1 MARYIIKRVF
11 YAIITIWFIMSLTFF
26 LMKAIPGDPF
36 ATEVMSD
43 PVLIQAMKTKYGL
56 DQPLH
61 IQYGR
66 YLKGYLQGDFGI
78 SYQKVGLTTNEI
90 IAAGFP
96 YSIRIGGIALFIS
109 VVFGT
114 LFGTIA
120 AIRQDKIVD
129 RLFMVFSTLGATI
142 PSFVFATGFLF
153 LFSKILGWVPSF
165 GVNSWKGYIGP
176 SIVASLFSLAF
187 ITRLMRTSTLDVLN
201 QDYIRTARA
210 KGISEFKVIGKHAI
224 RNSILPVITYIG
236 PTFAALITGS
246 FVIEKVFAVPGIGN
260 LFTNSILNRDYT
272 IIMGITTFFAIVLV
286 TSTLLVDII
295 YVFIDPRITYD

>member
-1 MARYIIKRVF
+1 MVRYVIKRILS
-11 YAIITIWFIMSLTFF
+11 AIVTIWFIMSITFF

-36 ATEVMSD
+36 ASDMMSD
-43 PVLIQAMKTKYGL
+43 PVLIQAMEAKYGL
-56 DQPLH
+56 DKPLH

-78 SYQKVGLTTNEI
+78 SYQKRGLTTNEI

-96 YSIRIGGIALFIS
+96 YSISIGGIALFIS
-109 VVFGT
+109 VIFGT
-114 LFGTIA
+114 LFGIIA
-120 AIRQDKIVD
+120 ALKQDKFVD
-129 RLFMVFSTLGATI
+129 RFFMIFSTLGSTI

-153 LFSKILGWVPSF
+153 IFSKILGWVPSF

-176 SIVASLFSLAF
+176 SVVSSLFSLAF

-210 KGISEFKVIGKHAI
+210 KGISEFKVIGKHAM
-224 RNSILPVITYIG
+224 RNAILPIITYIG
-236 PTFAALITGS
+236 PTFAGLITGS
-246 FVIEKVFAVPGIGN
+246 FVIEKVFGVPGIGN

-272 IIMGITTFFAIVLV
+272 LIMGITTFFAILLV
-286 TSTLLVDII
+286 TSTLIVDIV
-295 YVFIDPRITYD
+295 YVFIDPRIKYD